1 MYDTSSDLWPS
12 TSLDLASL
20 VGGPQIQA
28 SLQKAQATLGGLGV
42 PGLGQSAVPL
52 AERKAKFKKIL

>member
-1 MYDTSSDLWPS
+1 MSDSRSP
-12 TSLDLASL
+12 TCLDLASL
-20 VGGPQIQA
+20 FGGPQIQA